1 MSDNHGGDLAGPDQ
15 DEATASAP
23 TVAAYAPTGNVTVD
37 SVLESLEKLDHAP
50 VPEHVAVYESA
61 HENLRAAMADA
72 GDNRT
77 S

>member
-1 MSDNHGGDLAGPDQ
+1 MSDNHDGDLEGPDQ
-15 DEATASAP
+15 DEAKESAP
-23 TVAAYAPTGNVTVD
+23 TADAYAATGNVTVD
-37 SVLESLEKLDHAP
+37 SVLESLERLDHAP